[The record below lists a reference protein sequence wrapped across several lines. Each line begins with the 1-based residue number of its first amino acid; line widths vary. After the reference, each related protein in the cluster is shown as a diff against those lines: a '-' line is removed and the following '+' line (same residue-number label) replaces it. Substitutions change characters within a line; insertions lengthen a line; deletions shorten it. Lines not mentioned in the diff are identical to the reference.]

1 MGITRL
7 TILFFAISLAFLT
20 SCNSKYSMLTQYTS
34 FNPSGKISG
43 KLVNLSIH
51 DKRTNVENRKMNIP
65 LLTFLGNY
73 DKMSPAITEYQKR
86 KIDSIYRTYFENS
99 PNEIEMKINLVQGE
113 KEFKANALNEQENV
127 YVQINLEMKNK
138 ETLKEYSVTSNII
151 FNFKSMD
158 ASQEFLDAAYDVA
171 IIAAIRQ
178 SMELLFVEMKK

>member
-1 MGITRL
+1 
-7 TILFFAISLAFLT
+7 
-20 SCNSKYSMLTQYTS
+20 
-34 FNPSGKISG
+34 
-43 KLVNLSIH
+43 
-51 DKRTNVENRKMNIP
+51 MNIP